1 MSGWFRL
8 PKPPAES
15 DVEVDRRHRAGEY
28 SEDARSECHDIDV
41 VLQALSLQPKATLI
55 RTGWTVEVSIC
66 EVGRATIL
74 MCDVDVRPYA
84 ESDNGSINDAAS
96 DDLEQV
102 SLIDDDVFLAVA
114 MRITLDR
121 LNIDVNK
128 AVNPGVL
135 ANMLLDVV
143 KADKKRSP
151 SKW

>member
-1 MSGWFRL
+1 M
-8 PKPPAES
+8 
-15 DVEVDRRHRAGEY
+15 
-28 SEDARSECHDIDV
+28 
-41 VLQALSLQPKATLI
+41 
-55 RTGWTVEVSIC
+55 GWTVEVSIC

-74 MCDVDVRPYA
+74 MCDVDVQPYA
-84 ESDNGSINDAAS
+84 ESDNVSINDAAS
-96 DDLEQV
+96 DDFEQV

-121 LNIDVNK
+121 LDIDVDK